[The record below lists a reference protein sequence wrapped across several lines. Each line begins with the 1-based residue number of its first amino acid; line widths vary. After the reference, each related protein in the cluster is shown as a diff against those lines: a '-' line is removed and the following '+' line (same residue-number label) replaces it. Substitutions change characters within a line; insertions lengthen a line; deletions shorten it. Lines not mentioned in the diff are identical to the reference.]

1 MTPTRPTLPPPC
13 AAPHPRAVAARPA
26 RGAALA
32 AALGPAL
39 AAAIAAA
46 PFVATRPACAAEGPR
61 AHEVEAAIPG
71 TPWTAV
77 VAEGEGEPRSI
88 GSYTLRVYSPAREG
102 GARDRFVGGA
112 IRPRDGTVES
122 IRFADLDRDGTP
134 ELVVVLRSVGT
145 GSYQSADAYRLR
157 GGVPRF
163 AASVEGL
170 PADDEPM
177 RALSAKL
184 RPRGR

>member
-122 IRFADLDRDGTP
+122 SRIADRAREGTP
-134 ELVVVLRSVGT
+134 ERGVVLRSVGT

>member
-1 MTPTRPTLPPPC
+1 MNDSALP
-13 AAPHPRAVAARPA
+13 RLLF
-26 RGAALA
+26 ALA
-32 AALGPAL
+32 AGLALPL
-39 AAAIAAA
+39 AAQPSDA
-46 PFVATRPACAAEGPR
+46 PR
-61 AHEVEAAIPG
+61 AHEVEAPIPG
-71 TPWTAV
+71 TAWVAV
-77 VAEGEGEPRSI
+77 AAEGDGEPRSI
-88 GSYTLRVYSPAREG
+88 GSYTLRVYLPAREG
-102 GARDRFVGGA
+102 GARDRFVAGA
-112 IRPRDGTVES
+112 LRPRDGTVES
-122 IRFADLDRDGTP
+122 IRFADLDRDGSP

-145 GSYQSADAYRLR
+145 GGYQSADAYRLR

>member
-1 MTPTRPTLPPPC
+1 MTPTRSTLPPPC
-13 AAPHPRAVAARPA
+13 ASAPPYPAERPA
-26 RGAALA
+26 LGSALA
-32 AALGPAL
+32 AALGPVL
-39 AAAIAAA
+39 AAVIAAA
-46 PFVATRPACAAEGPR
+46 SFVAIRPACAAEGPR
-61 AHEVEAAIPG
+61 ALEVEAAIPG

-77 VAEGEGEPRSI
+77 AAEGEGEPRSI
-88 GSYTLRVYSPAREG
+88 GSYTLRIYSPAREG
-102 GARDRFVGGA
+102 GVRDRFVAGT

-145 GSYQSADAYRLR
+145 GGYQSADAYRLR